1 MLVKTFPKKGP
12 DNLKDPALDF
22 FYFIRSFPN
31 KLKLRDFVNIWVVE
45 DRVQNLDSVTCGI
58 FGIYF

>member
-12 DNLKDPALDF
+12 DNLKDTALDF

-31 KLKLRDFVNIWVVE
+31 KLKLCDFVNIWVLE
-45 DRVQNLDSVTCGI
+45 DRVQNLDSVPCGI